1 MCAMKDDGIDALK
14 IMIVVAGLLDAFFV
28 WMEFGVLKFGP
39 NPTPWPVAVFGYAIL
54 IYFGYRTIVVSGP
67 PVWVAIA
74 VAIGN
79 FLFGLAGYLA
89 VLSQLLGPGSW
100 LHRYIH

>member
-14 IMIVVAGLLDAFFV
+14 IMIVVAGLLYAFFV

-67 PVWVAIA
+67 PRM
-74 VAIGN
+74 GRYC
-79 FLFGLAGYLA
+79 GGY
-89 VLSQLLGPGSW
+89 
-100 LHRYIH
+100 R